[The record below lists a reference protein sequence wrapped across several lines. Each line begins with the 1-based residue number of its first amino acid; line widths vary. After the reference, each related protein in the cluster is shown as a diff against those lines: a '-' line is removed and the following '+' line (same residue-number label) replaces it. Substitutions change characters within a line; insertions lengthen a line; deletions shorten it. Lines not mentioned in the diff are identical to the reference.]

1 MFNYEWCVMFIT
13 KEEFHVGDIKWFCPK
28 VFDVSLFLKWFAC
41 IVKKKQK
48 VFDLLGISSESEQ
61 DQKISSS
68 IESFSLKFT
77 ACDYSSKS

>member
-1 MFNYEWCVMFIT
+1 MFIT

-41 IVKKKQK
+41 IVKKKEK

-61 DQKISSS
+61 DQKISSL
-68 IESFSLKFT
+68 IESFSEKTIAAKVESFAFIRL
-77 ACDYSSKS
+77 